1 MRRLGGM
8 RGGSV
13 VDMGMGTGVAM
24 VVPMCM
30 PVAVGMAVGMVVMV
44 GMRRDG
50 NHAKDVIL

>member
-8 RGGSV
+8 RRGRV
-13 VDMGMGTGVAM
+13 VDMGMGVAM

-30 PVAVGMAVGMVVMV
+30 PLAVGAAVGMVMMM